1 MKGKKFLS
9 AGIIFLIFAASFT
22 AGFGVGFKFTRRT
35 DKPEAGSHDYSA
47 AIYSAK
53 ANDNDII
60 REKRAYVNVRKSR
73 FSTAAQKP
81 WRNTSQTSSD
91 TDSNDN
97 NDNND
102 NNDKNILFKGVP
114 VLMYHSIAYE
124 KGNDLRVP
132 KELFEQEMKYIRDN
146 GYNTMTLDQLY
157 SCISNNVPAPPKSV
171 VITFDDGYQDNYTNA
186 FPILKKY
193 GLKATVFVITDT
205 VDKNNSYMT
214 SAELRELQN
223 GGIDIESHTAGHD
236 DLSQLSYDAQ
246 MKTLLTSR
254 VFLEKLLGKK
264 VRYIAFPCGKFN
276 SFTEK
281 AASDAGYAMAF
292 LTVPGKAQIK
302 QGVFRL
308 HRVRV
313 SSETTLLGFKYLI
326 T

>member
-9 AGIIFLIFAASFT
+9 AGIIVLIFVASFI
-22 AGFGVGFKFTRRT
+22 AGFGVGFRFIRRT

-53 ANDNDII
+53 ANDNDVI

-73 FSTAAQKP
+73 FRATAQKP
-81 WRNTSQTSSD
+81 WRNTSQTGSD
-91 TDSNDN
+91 TESNDSNV
-97 NDNND
+97 
-102 NNDKNILFKGVP
+102 LFKGVP

-124 KGNDLRVP
+124 KDNDLRVP
-132 KELFEQEMKYIRDN
+132 EELFEQEMKFIRDN
-146 GYNTMTLDQLY
+146 GYHTMTLDELY

-171 VITFDDGYQDNYTNA
+171 VITFDDGYKDNYTNA

-292 LTVPGKAQIK
+292 LTAPGKAQIK

-313 SSETTLLGFKYLI
+313 SSDTTLLGFKYLI

>member
-1 MKGKKFLS
+1 MKGNKFLS
-9 AGIIFLIFAASFT
+9 VGIIVLILIASFT
-22 AGFGVGFKFTRRT
+22 AGFGVGFRFTGRK
-35 DKPEAGSHDYSA
+35 DKLEAGSHDYSA

-53 ANDNDII
+53 ANDNDIV
-60 REKRAYVNVRKSR
+60 REKRAYIKVRKSR
-73 FSTAAQKP
+73 FRETAQKS
-81 WRNTSQTSSD
+81 WRNSSRSGSD
-91 TDSNDN
+91 TDSNDSN
-97 NDNND
+97 V
-102 NNDKNILFKGVP
+102 LFKGVP

-124 KGNDLRVP
+124 KNNDLRVP
-132 KELFEQEMKYIRDN
+132 KELFEQEMKYISDN
-146 GYNTMTLDQLY
+146 DYNTMTLDELY
-157 SCISNNVPAPPKSV
+157 NCISNNVPAPPKSV
-171 VITFDDGYQDNYTNA
+171 VITFDDGYKDNYTNA

-236 DLSQLSYDAQ
+236 DLSKLSYDAQ
-246 MKTLLTSR
+246 MKTLNTSR
-254 VFLEKLLGKK
+254 VFLENLLGKR
-264 VRYIAFPCGKFN
+264 VRYIAFPCGRFN

-292 LTVPGKAQIK
+292 LTAPGKAQIK

-313 SSETTLLGFKYLI
+313 SSSTTLAGFKYLI
-326 T
+326 A